1 MSSLRIRYTSALAV
15 LAGLL
20 VVMTGLV
27 GPAQAATAR
36 SVSISAS
43 PSSAYGGSK
52 ITYSGT
58 VSHTGSGQ
66 VVRLQ
71 RKNGAS
77 WINVTS
83 ATTTSGG
90 AYTVKS
96 NLNTPAGTY
105 TFRTAAPASGSLA
118 TAFSHTVDVTSLG
131 VNPNTPVITT
141 TSLPDADKGVAYSQP
156 LTKTGGDGT
165 WSVSAG
171 ALPAGITLGSSTGT
185 LSGTPTAGGTATFTV
200 KFTQT
205 ADDLSDTQALTLV
218 VTPAPTVTS
227 PTTLPAAT
235 RAVAYST
242 TLTHSGKA
250 GTWSVPANSLPAGL
264 SLNSATGTLSGTP
277 TVVGTFGIYPTFTET
292 STGRTAFKA
301 LSLTINGTALAITTA
316 TLPSGTQG
324 TPYSVTLAENG
335 GPGTWSQ
342 LGLPEGLSLNPT
354 TGEISGNPAESGDF
368 SVYVG
373 FTETSTSSVATKA
386 YALHLNAGSV
396 PPGYPTITTTSLPNG
411 SKGAPYSA
419 TLTKTGGAGTW
430 SRTAGILPPGV
441 TLDTATGAFS
451 GTPTAAGSFGF
462 TVRFTETATGHTV
475 SKTLAI
481 YVDAGP
487 KVTTTSLPDAHVGQP
502 YSVTLTK
509 TGEDGTWSSLDL
521 PEGLTLDETTGTLS
535 GTPTTG
541 GVYPIY
547 VAFTETDSG
556 NYATAN
562 LSLTVI
568 APVITTTTVPDGT
581 TGTAYS
587 QQLAKTGLAGT
598 FEQTAGFLPDG
609 ITLSPGGLLS
619 GTPTQ
624 AGDYGFTVTFT
635 ETSTG
640 ASDKQ
645 AYLLHVS
652 DPGSP
657 VISTASQLPDGTVG
671 TAYTTTLAAT
681 PTGGTWSIT
690 YGSLPLGLSLNAST
704 GVISGTPSFPDP
716 EIFIAKYTKGA
727 TSNTKAFSLT
737 TKAAPKP

>member
-1 MSSLRIRYTSALAV
+1 MSSLRIRYTSTVAV

-20 VVMTGLV
+20 ILGTGLV

-43 PSSAYGGSK
+43 PTSAYGGTK

-58 VSHTGSGQ
+58 VSHTASGQ

-71 RKNGAS
+71 RKSGAS

-90 AYTVKS
+90 AYTIKS
-96 NLNTPAGTY
+96 TLSSTAGTY

-118 TAFSHTVDVTSLG
+118 TAFSRTVAVTSLG
-131 VNPNTPVITT
+131 ANPNAPVITT
-141 TSLPDADKGVAYSQP
+141 TSLPDGDKGVAYAQT
-156 LTKTGGDGT
+156 LTKTGGAGT
-165 WSVSAG
+165 WSISAG
-171 ALPAGITLGSSTGT
+171 ALPAGITLNATTGA
-185 LSGTPTAGGTATFTV
+185 LSGTPTAGGTASFTV
-200 KFTQT
+200 KFTTT
-205 ADDLSDTQALTLV
+205 ADSLSDTQDLTLLI
-218 VTPAPTVTS
+218 TPPPTVTS
-227 PTTLPAAT
+227 PTTLPAAS

-250 GTWSVPANSLPAGL
+250 GTWSVPANSLPSGL
-264 SLNSATGTLSGTP
+264 SLDSATGTLSGTP
-277 TVVGTFGIYPTFTET
+277 TVVGTYGIYPTFTET

-301 LSLTINGTALAITTA
+301 LSLTINGAPLAITT
-316 TLPSGTQG
+316 TSLPDGTQG
-324 TPYSVTLAENG
+324 TAYSVQLTENG
-335 GPGTWSQ
+335 GPGTWSSLQ
-342 LGLPEGLSLNPT
+342 LPEGLALNAT
-354 TGEISGNPAESGDF
+354 TGLLSGTPAVSGDY
-368 SVYVG
+368 SIYLG
-373 FTETSTSSVATKA
+373 FTETSTGTVATKA
-386 YALHLNAGSV
+386 LALHLAAGSV

-430 SRTAGILPPGV
+430 SKTAGTLPPGIS
-441 TLDTATGAFS
+441 LDGATGTLS
-451 GTPTAAGSFGF
+451 GTPTAAGSYGF
-462 TVRFTETATGHTV
+462 TVKFTETSSGHTV
-475 SKTLAI
+475 SKNLAV
-481 YVDAGP
+481 YVDPGP

-502 YSVTLTK
+502 YAVTLTK
-509 TGEDGTWSSLDL
+509 TGDTGTWSSLEL
-521 PEGLTLDETTGTLS
+521 PDGLSLDENTGQIS
-535 GTPTTG
+535 GTPSAG
-541 GVYPIY
+541 GLYAIY
-547 VAFTETDSG
+547 VAFTETGSG

-568 APVITTTTVPDGT
+568 APQITTTTVPDGT

-598 FEQTAGFLPDG
+598 FAQTAGVLPDG
-609 ITLSPGGLLS
+609 ITLSSGGLLS
-619 GTPTQ
+619 GTPTA

-652 DPGSP
+652 APGSP
-657 VISTASQLPDGTVG
+657 VISTPNQLPDATVG
-671 TAYTTTLAAT
+671 TPYSTTLAAT

-690 YGSLPLGLSLNAST
+690 YGSLPLGLTLNAST
-704 GVISGTPSFPDP
+704 GVISGTPTFPDP

-727 TSNTKAFSLT
+727 TSNTKAFSLDSH
-737 TKAAPKP
+737 AAPTP